1 MPRSC
6 MSSCQ
11 SVPSATQEA
20 IPRRVSSWESLIPF
34 QLWICLVL
42 WSRSA
47 QAPWQLSQS
56 WFPLRCCAAS
66 WGWWNGEAGPG
77 PKDSSTILSTSPSAS
92 YSPPTLQR
100 AVDHLRK
107 PIANVFT
114 MPTATKCKPP
124 IEGRDIGLQMEA
136 CLWVHEIW
144 RFQLHSFAQQIFEGF
159 IHPRKVSSEENI
171 YRGPGKKQKNSKKN
185 RVYLWRSLI
194 DLVLFA
200 HYLVAFG
207 LWG

>member
-47 QAPWQLSQS
+47 QAPWQLGQS

-92 YSPPTLQR
+92 YKPSQPAESSGPPEEPNRKCLYNAHCHKVQTTHRGSGNRITDRGMLVSPWNMTIQIPFICSTNIWGFYTSQESQQWRKHIQR
-100 AVDHLRK
+100 AR
-107 PIANVFT
+107 
-114 MPTATKCKPP
+114 
-124 IEGRDIGLQMEA
+124 EEA
-136 CLWVHEIW
+136 E
-144 RFQLHSFAQQIFEGF
+144 
-159 IHPRKVSSEENI
+159 
-171 YRGPGKKQKNSKKN
+171 KK
-185 RVYLWRSLI
+185 
-194 DLVLFA
+194 
-200 HYLVAFG
+200 
-207 LWG
+207 